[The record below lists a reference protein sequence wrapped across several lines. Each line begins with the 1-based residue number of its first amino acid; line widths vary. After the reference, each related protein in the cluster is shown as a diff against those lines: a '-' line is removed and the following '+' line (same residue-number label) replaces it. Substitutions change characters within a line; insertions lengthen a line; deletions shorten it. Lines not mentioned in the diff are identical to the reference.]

1 MEQFTGT
8 TVGFW
13 NTGGRRGIHILFL
26 GEESPGS
33 LSEYTEF
40 WLRPLLLSIAVER

>member
-26 GEESPGS
+26 GEESQVPCPNTPNFGCG
-33 LSEYTEF
+33 LYY
-40 WLRPLLLSIAVER
+40 LA